1 MYPRIATLYLRDI
14 FLLPGLDIDLHE
26 PAQPELLE
34 FPAARPAMKSATEV
48 LLMKELELERLK
60 KEIEALRLTA
70 KLLGE
75 EKQPVAQMPQK
86 YAKVVQLP

>member
-1 MYPRIATLYLRDI
+1 MCSS
-14 FLLPGLDIDLHE
+14 DL
-26 PAQPELLE
+26 
-34 FPAARPAMKSATEV
+34 KSAAEV

-60 KEIEALRLTA
+60 KEIEALRITA

-75 EKQPVAQMPQK
+75 EKQQPAAQMPQK